1 MIFLFIKFYQFVKKY
16 LQSFMSLEIKFNL
29 DKFTHR
35 CEMIRSKFNH
45 RLDIESTFN
54 IYLCYI
60 ILGLCSFIYN
70 SCHIQFKKKKK
81 KRIDHLD
88 SYYPPFFYFLYI
100 RKNMYDTKIV
110 IISLKSLL
118 NHIEMKNQ

>member
-81 KRIDHLD
+81 RIDHLD
-88 SYYPPFFYFLYI
+88 SYYPPFFTFFI
-100 RKNMYDTKIV
+100 FGKICT
-110 IISLKSLL
+110 IQKL
-118 NHIEMKNQ
+118 

>member
-81 KRIDHLD
+81 ELIISILIILL
-88 SYYPPFFYFLYI
+88 FFYFLYI
-100 RKNMYDTKIV
+100 RKNMYDTKTV